1 MNYSVKMQVKFRK
14 SCMGRKYLQKLLYI
28 CTRYDYY
35 YLFKT
40 LLFWN
45 YYELYKIALYGLLGC
60 YGCYCTGSDNH

>member
-14 SCMGRKYLQKLLYI
+14 SSLGRKYLQKLLYI

-40 LLFWN
+40 LLFWY
-45 YYELYKIALYGLLGC
+45 YYEL
-60 YGCYCTGSDNH
+60 

>member
-14 SCMGRKYLQKLLYI
+14 SCLGRKYLQKLLYI

-40 LLFWN
+40 FLFWN
-45 YYELYKIALYGLLGC
+45 YYEL
-60 YGCYCTGSDNH
+60 